1 MKALHPWEE
10 SQILLSVLEI
20 RGFFCLF
27 VSWGDIICI
36 AVHDWLLLPMSFACM
51 ALAFCACW
59 MGEL

>member
-27 VSWGDIICI
+27 VSWGGYHMHCR
-36 AVHDWLLLPMSFACM
+36 A
-51 ALAFCACW
+51 
-59 MGEL
+59 